1 MSENA
6 MRYLIDRMEE
16 KLKEYMTEEDYAA
29 FIKEIAKEAFRMDV
43 EAMEE
48 CDFKEF
54 AIANF
59 DRITGDGDGA

>member
-1 MSENA
+1 MSEKA
-6 MRYLIDRMEE
+6 MLFLIARLEG
-16 KLKEYMTEEDYAA
+16 KLKEYMTEEDCAA

-54 AIANF
+54 VIANF
-59 DRITGDGDGA
+59 DRITGGDDA